1 MDPEADLVSTEA
13 RRTSRPRRRG
23 LPLAMAVMVLWM
35 LAGCQPAPSEELSGR
50 LPEATAPE
58 AGRGAGA
65 SDAVWPVPEI
75 VQNVEP
81 SVVAVLTDLGE
92 GSGVVWR
99 SDGLI
104 VTNHHVVA
112 DASSVELAF
121 ADGKRARAEVLAT
134 DPLTDL
140 ALLRSD
146 RTDLPA
152 ASFATTLPAVGEL
165 AIAIGNPL
173 GFENTVTTGVI
184 SGLHREIPGAATVA
198 PALVDLIQTDA
209 PISPGNSGGAL
220 VDRNGQIV
228 GINIAY
234 IPPQLRAVAIGFAVP
249 SPTVRDVVTQLLENG
264 RVRHPFVGILP
275 TTLTPD
281 IAGSL
286 QVGTD
291 AGVLVLGLVPGG
303 PAERAG
309 LRLSDVIVAV
319 DGRAVETAEEFL
331 ASVRGHRPGDR
342 LQVEVVRDGQRQTFE
357 VILTER
363 PES

>member
-1 MDPEADLVSTEA
+1 MPPRPLVAHTA
-13 RRTSRPRRRG
+13 WVTLTTHRRG
-23 LPLAMAVMVLWM
+23 LALAMAAMTLWM
-35 LAGCQPAPSEELSGR
+35 AAGCQPAPSRELSGR
-50 LPEATAPE
+50 PPKATALEPV
-58 AGRGAGA
+58 RGVDTSG
-65 SDAVWPVPEI
+65 AVWPVPEI

-112 DASSVELAF
+112 GASSIQLAF
-121 ADGKRARAEVLAT
+121 ADGKRAPAQVLAT

-146 RTDLPA
+146 RTDLPPA
-152 ASFATTLPAVGEL
+152 DFATALPVVGEL

-173 GFENTVTTGVI
+173 GFENTVTAGVI

-220 VDRNGQIV
+220 VDRNGQVV
-228 GINIAY
+228 GINVAY

-275 TTLTPD
+275 ASLTPD

-303 PAERAG
+303 PAEQAG
-309 LRLSDVIVAV
+309 IRLGDVIVAV
-319 DGRAVETAEEFL
+319 DGQAVESAEEFL
-331 ASVRGHRPGDR
+331 ASVRKHRPGDR
-342 LQVEVVRDGQRQTFE
+342 LQVEVARDGQRQTIE
-357 VILTER
+357 IILTER